1 MLTLPPYEG
10 RERIIH
16 IHEDAYCTILFWVEE
31 FSGFQCAKT
40 SVNKRLLCTHFFT
53 LLSPVPSGLTSMRE
67 GREVMLTQYV
77 SFVVL

>member
-16 IHEDAYCTILFWVEE
+16 IHEDIYCTILFWVEE

-40 SVNKRLLCTHFFT
+40 SVNKRLLCNSLFYT
-53 LLSPVPSGLTSMRE
+53 VEPSALRFNVRE
-67 GREVMLTQYV
+67 RGREVMLTQYV